1 MDFGA
6 DFRRKYSAMLWVGI
20 RPEDGGA
27 LTVTAETDRKKLFA
41 EYAFASAGAA
51 ELPEMKRIK
60 LKAKKFTY
68 YKLVLENDSADT
80 TATVVSVDIRV
91 RGTGYVR

>member
-1 MDFGA
+1 MN
-6 DFRRKYSAMLWVGI
+6 
-20 RPEDGGA
+20 
-27 LTVTAETDRKKLFA
+27 
-41 EYAFASAGAA
+41 
-51 ELPEMKRIK
+51 RIK

-68 YKLVLENDSADT
+68 YKLKLSNNTADT

>member
-1 MDFGA
+1 MYSFETA
-6 DFRRKYSAMLWVGI
+6 D
-20 RPEDGGA
+20 
-27 LTVTAETDRKKLFA
+27 
-41 EYAFASAGAA
+41 ASQV
-51 ELPEMKRIK
+51 PEMNRIK

-68 YKLVLENDSADT
+68 YNLILANNTADK

>member
-1 MDFGA
+1 M
-6 DFRRKYSAMLWVGI
+6 RRVLLCLM
-20 RPEDGGA
+20 A
-27 LTVTAETDRKKLFA
+27 LLLVLTGL
-41 EYAFASAGAA
+41 ASAGAA

>member
-1 MDFGA
+1 MPFDY
-6 DFRRKYSAMLWVGI
+6 DCKRQCSAMLRVGVK
-20 RPEDGGA
+20 PDDNGDLA
-27 LTVTAETDRKKLFA
+27 VTAETDRKADVA
-41 EYAFASAGAA
+41 EYSVTTGDAAGV
-51 ELPEMKRIK
+51 PEMNRIK

-68 YKLVLENDSADT
+68 YKLKLSNNTADS

>member
-1 MDFGA
+1 MAFNEDFK
-6 DFRRKYSAMLWVGI
+6 RKYSAMLWVGI
-20 RPEDGGA
+20 KPEDNGYLG
-27 LTVTAETDRKKLFA
+27 VTAETDRKSDFA
-41 EYAFASAGAA
+41 EYSFTTGDAAGV
-51 ELPEMKRIK
+51 PEMNRIK

-68 YKLVLENDSADT
+68 YKLKLSNDSADT